1 MHLHDYI
8 KATPL
13 SDPRFVETWY
23 SRHDRNYVTQIK
35 DSNRDQIDEAIYSG
49 NKQAALNA
57 HWRAVF
63 DCLADVPHGCVATVA
78 LTLK

>member
-23 SRHDRNYVTQIK
+23 SRYDRSYITQVK
-35 DSNRDQIDEAIYSG
+35 DSNRNFIDEAIYSG

-57 HWRAVF
+57 HSKAVF

>member
-23 SRHDRNYVTQIK
+23 SRYDRSYITQVK
-35 DSNRDQIDEAIYSG
+35 DSNRNFINEAIYSG

-57 HWRAVF
+57 HSRAVF